1 MFQGHV
7 VLGVTEDEPLDVPD
21 LDHHHVSP
29 SPIVGTK
36 MRIHWEVYEIT
47 RKGQA
52 EASTSLQK
60 ETQ

>member
-1 MFQGHV
+1 M
-7 VLGVTEDEPLDVPD
+7 LGVIEDEPLDVPD
-21 LDHHHVSP
+21 SDHHHVSP

-36 MRIHWEVYEIT
+36 MRIHWEVYEIN